1 MRIIKYKVCALKL
14 ARVIDGSLGAAW
26 EDDVLK
32 HMTDKQASNY
42 VHNKYGGNTVVLNK
56 DNIVKEI
63 NAHDAYFAL
72 NSKKE
77 NSHE

>member
-1 MRIIKYKVCALKL
+1 MRTIKYKVCVLKL
-14 ARVIDGSLGAAW
+14 ARVVDGGLSAAW

-32 HMTDKQASNY
+32 HMTDKQANNY
-42 VHNKYGGNTVVLNK
+42 ARNKYGDNTVVLHK
-56 DNIVKEI
+56 DNVIKEI

-72 NSKKE
+72 NSETE